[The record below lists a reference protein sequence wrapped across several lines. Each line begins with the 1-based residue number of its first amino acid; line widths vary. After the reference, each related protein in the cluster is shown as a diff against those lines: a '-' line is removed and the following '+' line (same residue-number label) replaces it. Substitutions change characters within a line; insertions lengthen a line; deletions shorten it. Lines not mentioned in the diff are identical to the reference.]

1 MAYVYRHIRLD
12 KNEPFYIGIGSDS
25 TYKRANAKYK
35 GDRNKIW
42 YDITAKSEYEVEVL
56 FDDVDWQF
64 ACEKEKEFIA
74 LYGRKDNK
82 SGILANMTDG
92 GEGVVGFPMVRT
104 SESIEKQKI
113 TLKNRYKTDSEFK
126 KMHLFYLKKGA
137 ATRKY
142 LPDSEKTRKQ
152 KSESHKI
159 LYASGIT
166 NFVIGK
172 NKIKVICSETSKIW
186 DSIVDCAAEIGIR
199 KEYLTRMLNGNR
211 KNKTSIRYYNGN
223 N

>member
-1 MAYVYRHIRLD
+1 MGLQNELQCLD
-12 KNEPFYIGIGSDS
+12 
-25 TYKRANAKYK
+25 
-35 GDRNKIW
+35 
-42 YDITAKSEYEVEVL
+42 L
-56 FDDVDWQF
+56 
-64 ACEKEKEFIA
+64 
-74 LYGRKDNK
+74 
-82 SGILANMTDG
+82 
-92 GEGVVGFPMVRT
+92 
-104 SESIEKQKI
+104 
-113 TLKNRYKTDSEFK
+113 LK
-126 KMHLFYLKKGA
+126 YLKKGA

-142 LPDSEKTRKQ
+142 LPDSEKTRKK

-166 NFVIGK
+166 NFVFGK

-186 DSIVDCAAEIGIR
+186 DSIVDCATEIGIR

>member
-1 MAYVYRHIRLD
+1 MAYLYRHIRLD

-42 YDITAKSEYEVEVL
+42 YDIVAKSKYEVEIL
-56 FDDVDWQF
+56 FDDIQWDY

-74 LYGRKDNK
+74 LYGRKDNNT
-82 SGILANMTDG
+82 GILANMTEG
-92 GEGVVGFPMVRT
+92 GEGVLGLHTIRT
-104 SESIEKQKI
+104 AESIEKQKI
-113 TLKNRYKTDSEFK
+113 TLKNRYKTDAEFK

-137 ATRKY
+137 ATKKY
-142 LPDSEKTRKQ
+142 LPDSEETRKK

-166 NFVIGK
+166 NLTFGN
-172 NKIKVICSETSKIW
+172 NKIKVICSETNKIW
-186 DSIVDCAAEIGIR
+186 ASIVDCAEEIGIR
-199 KEYLTRMLNGNR
+199 KQYLTRMLNGDR